1 MEITSSV
8 LLEREFLPSFQSGF
22 KSPWTGSIENWA
34 AENVV
39 LTIAYRPPGAFSI
52 DRSRYM
58 IDPLAA
64 LNDTTTRQLNIMA
77 PPRSGKT
84 LLGEIFMLY
93 TIANNP
99 SSFLW
104 VQQSKEQM
112 DKLGGLRMQKLLR
125 FCKPVKELLD
135 PEDRFAVTQKH
146 FKFTNDMSVILGSAK
161 IADLSSVGYRYIV
174 GDEAWQ
180 WEEGFIAEA
189 HSRTDDFKNCSKE
202 LYISQ
207 GGLIGSEWDTEFK
220 RGTVYEWGWICPKC
234 KKEQSYVWNYRR
246 PDGKYA
252 GLQWDASFC
261 KDGIWDIQKAGKSS
275 HMSCVHCLH
284 KIEDTTLNRWSMM
297 RNGVYIK
304 TSDGLSTV
312 KSFRWNSM
320 AIPLISWS
328 SLVEEFLFASEQEKM
343 FNTVPMEKFD
353 QKKLAISYGEKRNQL
368 LLEIAIEDY
377 DINAERPDTIR
388 FLAIDVQESAP
399 HMWYLIREWDM
410 KSSDSRL
417 ITYGSCNTWVE
428 INDIRIKNKVK
439 EFNTL
444 VDSGYATKDI
454 YTICAKAGRWGV
466 IGGQKRWL
474 CYLATKGTAS
484 PGFKHNVKGKEPV
497 WKFFTEVEI
506 KGVNFGND
514 AKYSGVQGCP
524 FVAWSTIKIKNI
536 LNGLVH
542 GHGPKWVAKEVD
554 DVYRKQMTSE
564 RAIAVYKNGRKETSW
579 EKYNHKDRNE
589 FWDLEAL
596 QCLAAN
602 MAGILKTE
610 REVITEDEKAV
621 AIPIPQTDK
630 K

>member
-1 MEITSSV
+1 MEISSSV
-8 LLEREFLPSFQSGF
+8 ELEKIFLPSFQAGF
-22 KSPWTGSIENWA
+22 KPPWTGSIQHWA
-34 AENVV
+34 EQNVV
-39 LTIAYRPPGAFSI
+39 LTVAYRPPGAFSV

-58 IDPLAA
+58 IAPMEA
-64 LNDTTTRQLNIMA
+64 LNDPSVRQVNIMA

-93 TIANNP
+93 SIANNP

-112 DKLGGLRMQKLLR
+112 DKMGGLRMQKLLK

-146 FKFTNDMSVILGSAK
+146 FKFTNEMTVVLGAAK
-161 IADLSSVGYRYIV
+161 IADLSSVGYRYIL
-174 GDEAWQ
+174 GDECWTY
-180 WEEGFIAEA
+180 EEGMLAEA
-189 HSRTDDFKNCSKE
+189 HARTDDFKNCSKE

-207 GGLIGSEWDTEFK
+207 GGLIGTEWDMEFK
-220 RGTVYEWGWICPKC
+220 KGSIFEWAWICPKC
-234 KKEQSYVWNYRR
+234 KKEQTFTWNYRR

-252 GLQWDASFC
+252 GLQWDSSCC
-261 KDGIWDIQKAGKSS
+261 KEGVWDIQKAGKSA
-275 HMSCVHCLH
+275 HMLCVHCLH
-284 KIEDTTLNRWSMM
+284 RLEDSPNTRWELM
-297 RNGVYIK
+297 RTGKYIQ
-304 TSDGLSTV
+304 TSEGFSTI
-312 KSFRWNSM
+312 KSFRWNSLCL
-320 AIPLISWS
+320 PLITWS

-377 DINAERPDTIR
+377 DINAERPDTVR
-388 FLAIDVQESAP
+388 FLTIDVQETSP
-399 HMWYLIREWDM
+399 HMWYIIREWDI
-410 KSSDSRL
+410 KTSESRL
-417 ITYGSCNTWVE
+417 ISYGSCNTWAE
-428 INDIRIKNKVK
+428 INELRIKHRVK

-454 YTICAKAGRWGV
+454 YTACAKAGRWGV
-466 IGGQKRWL
+466 IGGQRRWL
-474 CYLATKGTAS
+474 CYLATKGTSS
-484 PGFKHNVKGKEPV
+484 PGFKHHIKGQEPI
-497 WKFFTEVEI
+497 WRFYTEVEI

-514 AKYSGVQGCP
+514 PKFAGVQGCP

-542 GHGPKWVAKEVD
+542 GHGPKWIAKEVD

-564 RAIAVYKNGRKETSW
+564 RPIAVFKNGRKETSW
-579 EKYNHKDRNE
+579 EKYNPKDRNE
-589 FWDLEAL
+589 YWDLEAL
-596 QCLAAN
+596 QCLASN

-610 REVITEDEKAV
+610 REVVSDEEKNIIANPPKEAV
-621 AIPIPQTDK
+621 
-630 K
+630 